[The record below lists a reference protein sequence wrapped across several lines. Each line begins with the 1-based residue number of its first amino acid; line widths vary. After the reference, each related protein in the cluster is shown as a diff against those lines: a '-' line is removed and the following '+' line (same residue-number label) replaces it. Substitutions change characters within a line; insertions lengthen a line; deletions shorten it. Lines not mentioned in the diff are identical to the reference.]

1 MRTVQGKQD
10 LGEQPRAQ
18 RRQRRDNKFQHP
30 RGLSSGGKRST
41 ALSRFNAV
49 GALIWSVSIGTLGW
63 VMGNAAQALL
73 ARARHLEVELALA
86 GLLLLAA
93 SGAWRW
99 WRNR

>member
-1 MRTVQGKQD
+1 V
-10 LGEQPRAQ
+10 
-18 RRQRRDNKFQHP
+18 
-30 RGLSSGGKRST
+30 
-41 ALSRFNAV
+41 
-49 GALIWSVSIGTLGW
+49 IWSVSIGTLGW
-63 VMGNAAQALL
+63 VMGNAAQALQ